1 MARQSGYASPVFLI
15 PDTAT
20 SRRIATIGAVFIA
33 AVMVRLVLGFAKPDL
48 TDAQGAIAGMTT
60 AVLVAP
66 TIHTWLG
73 GSGSLVPEER
83 KASYA
88 VLCACAALSFLVFVG
103 LGIG

>member
-1 MARQSGYASPVFLI
+1 MVQASGYASVVFSI

-20 SRRIATIGAVFIA
+20 SRRVATIGAILISAVF
-33 AVMVRLVLGFAKPDL
+33 VRLLLGIAKPDL
-48 TDAQGAIAGMTT
+48 TDGQGAIAGMTT
-60 AVLVAP
+60 AVLIAP
-66 TIHTWLG
+66 TIHSWLG
-73 GSGSLVPEER
+73 GSGSLVPEDR